1 MLIIIF
7 IASCAL
13 VGIDQIIKIWA
24 VENLAGQSS
33 RQFIKIGGKEIINL
47 TYLGNDG
54 ALFGSFSGMRWLLII
69 SVVILVSACIIF
81 IIKNYKKSSKLLM
94 VSLTLVISG
103 GIGNLID
110 RIFRGGVVVDYIE
123 VRLFNFAI
131 FNFADCCVTIGAII
145 LAVYVIFIDGKKA
158 KSELALNEEKVEIK
172 DE

>member
-1 MLIIIF
+1 MLIIIL

-13 VGIDQIIKIWA
+13 VGIDQIIKVWA

-47 TYLGNDG
+47 TYLENDG
-54 ALFGSFSGMRWLLII
+54 ALFGSFSGMRWLLIV

-81 IIKNYKKSSKLLM
+81 IIKNYKNSSKLLIF
-94 VSLTLVISG
+94 SLTLVISG

-123 VRLFNFAI
+123 VRLFDFAI

-145 LAVYVIFIDGKKA
+145 LAVYVIFIDGKKP
-158 KSELALNEEKVEIK
+158 KSEVALNEEKVEIGN
-172 DE
+172 E

>member
-1 MLIIIF
+1 
-7 IASCAL
+7 
-13 VGIDQIIKIWA
+13 
-24 VENLAGQSS
+24 
-33 RQFIKIGGKEIINL
+33 
-47 TYLGNDG
+47 
-54 ALFGSFSGMRWLLII
+54 MRWLLII

-94 VSLTLVISG
+94 FSLMLVISG

>member
-13 VGIDQIIKIWA
+13 VGIDQIIKVWA
-24 VENLAGQSS
+24 VENLARQSS

-47 TYLGNDG
+47 TYLENDG
-54 ALFGSFSGMRWLLII
+54 ALFGSFSGLRWLLII

-81 IIKNYKKSSKLLM
+81 IIKNYKKSSKLLIFC
-94 VSLTLVISG
+94 LTLVVSG

-145 LAVYVIFIDGKKA
+145 LAVYVIFIDGKKP
-158 KSELALNEEKVEIK
+158 KSEVALNEEKVEIE